1 MLKLETSFLAN
12 LFFDCKYYMSI
23 IFISGLKGSGK
34 TTVAEY
40 LSKKYNTT
48 PIAFG
53 DKLKDMIYDL
63 SMIFDFPIS
72 SRQDLDN
79 PDTKEVYRK
88 HMQFIGTEICQ
99 KYFGKLCWVK
109 QVNVPKT
116 GLTIISDLRFKHELK
131 YFKDK
136 GYKCTILKVV
146 RPLHS
151 YAGAGAC
158 AQAHISETLDVM
170 SLETPVIEIVNNG
183 TLEELYQKLD
193 KLIF

>member
-1 MLKLETSFLAN
+1 
-12 LFFDCKYYMSI
+12 MSI

-40 LSKKYNTT
+40 LAKKYNTT

-63 SMIFDFPIS
+63 CMIFDFPIS

-79 PDTKEVYRK
+79 PNTKEVYRK

-99 KYFGKLCWVK
+99 KYFGKLCWVE

-131 YFKDK
+131 YFKEK

-146 RPLHS
+146 RHELRT
-151 YAGAGAC
+151 ADTGASE
-158 AQAHISETLDVM
+158 AHISETLDVK
-170 SLETPVIEIVNNG
+170 SLKTPVIEIVNNG

-193 KLIF
+193 MLIF